1 MSHTTLHSYPEYIH
15 SGDRLAA
22 TVWQH
27 CSASQAAAASLKQDD
42 TAIILRIANSSGRYV
57 AIGYAPGGINA

>member
-1 MSHTTLHSYPEYIH
+1 MTHTTLHCYPEYLH

-27 CSASQAAAASLKQDD
+27 CSASQAAAAAVRQDD
-42 TAIILRIANSSGRYV
+42 TAIVLRVANGDGRYI